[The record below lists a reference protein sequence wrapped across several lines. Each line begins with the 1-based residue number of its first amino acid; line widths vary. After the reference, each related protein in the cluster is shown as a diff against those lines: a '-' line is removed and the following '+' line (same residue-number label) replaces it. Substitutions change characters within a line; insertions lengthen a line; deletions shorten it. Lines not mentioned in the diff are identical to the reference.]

1 MHYLL
6 IVKEADYPSE
16 DELEHLLNG
25 FIPIFDGEEIRE
37 YGVWEPWPYENFEEY
52 KAEENI
58 EEDEEYTLEEV
69 VNGTERYR
77 IGEDDKVYEKV
88 SIHCDWYDVL
98 EVATY
103 ADILKKY
110 EVIGAFVENGEFYYT
125 KVMDGDRDCSF
136 ADNER
141 VYAIECHI

>member
-110 EVIGAFVENGEFYYT
+110 EVVGAFVEKGEFYYT
-125 KVMDGDRDCSF
+125 KVMDGDRDCHF

-141 VYAIECHI
+141 VYERECHI

>member
-110 EVIGAFVENGEFYYT
+110 EVVGAFVEKGEFYYT
-125 KVMDGDRDCSF
+125 KVMDGDRDCPF

>member
-6 IVKEADYPSE
+6 IVKEADYPSK

-25 FIPIFDGEEIRE
+25 FMAVFDGEKVGE

-52 KAEENI
+52 KYEENI
-58 EEDEEYTLEEV
+58 EEDEEYTMEEV
-69 VNGTERYR
+69 INGTERYR
-77 IGEDDKVYEKV
+77 IGEDNEVYEKV
-88 SIHCDWYDVL
+88 SIEYDYYNVI

-110 EVIGAFVENGEFYYT
+110 EEVDAFIENGEFDYT
-125 KVMDGDRDCSF
+125 KAMNGDRDCPF
-136 ADNER
+136 AGNER
-141 VYAIECHI
+141 VYAIDCHI